1 MNDLRAGEGGTPS
14 LAVHVR
20 QVEAVLRDALQPLLD
35 EHGLTLEHWRIL
47 AVVDAEPGLG
57 MSEVATLAVVP
68 AASLT
73 RHMDRL
79 VERALVVRR
88 IDPED
93 RRRAVV
99 ALSPLGR
106 EYAARLLTAER
117 GAGLPAPAVPSG

>member
-1 MNDLRAGEGGTPS
+1 MADPADANPGTPS
-14 LAVHVR
+14 LAVRVR
-20 QVEAVLRDALQPLLD
+20 QVEAALREVLQPVLD

-47 AVVDAEPGLG
+47 AVVDADPGLG

-88 IDPED
+88 IDPAD

-106 EYAARLLTAER
+106 DYAARLLAAER
-117 GAGLPAPAVPSG
+117 SATLPVATPTA